1 MRVLRNIVCVLLIGI
16 GAALCSCGGV
26 YAQLPTS
33 DGTCPLPF
41 DFMVDYSET
50 TFGDGASHTHTY
62 THAFTAACIYIYIYM
77 YLYICSHAL
86 VYQWIQRS
94 HSLHLHASGGIRER
108 VCVRKPT

>member
-62 THAFTAACIYIYIYM
+62 THAFTAACIYIYIYICT
-77 YLYICSHAL
+77 YTYARTRSCINGYSVAIPYIYMRL
-86 VYQWIQRS
+86 EG
-94 HSLHLHASGGIRER
+94 LEREYA
-108 VCVRKPT
+108 